1 MKKIADNIC
10 KHKTLVLIITSIL
23 FLLSLIGAYLTK
35 INYDILVYLPSDI
48 ETVKGQNILTEDFN
62 MGSYAFVLTDNMSS
76 KDILQLEENIKN
88 INGVN
93 EVVSIY
99 DLVGTTIPV
108 DMLPNEI
115 TSKLSKD
122 NTDLIMV
129 TLNDST
135 SSLTTMN
142 AISELRKLSNGKTK
156 VSGMSSMVLDTKELS
171 DKEIAIYVVIAVFL
185 CLLILELSLNS
196 YAIPV
201 ILLANIGI
209 SIMINLGTN
218 IIFGEISYITKA
230 LVAVLQLG
238 VTTDFS
244 IFLYHSYEKEKTLSK
259 NKEEAMSK
267 AITETFTSV
276 LGSSLTTI
284 AGFLVLCTMSLTL
297 GRDLGLVM
305 AKGVLIGVISAITL
319 FPCLILTF
327 DKLIE
332 KTHHK
337 ELVLNFD
344 KLNNF
349 VIKHNKVILV
359 IFVLL
364 AIPLYLANSKV
375 EVYYKLDQSLPETLE
390 SIQGNNILK
399 EKFNIVSPEIIL
411 MDKDIKNDDINKM
424 IDEIKEVEGID
435 FVLSSSNLSNLGITN
450 EMLPSKLNNIIESEN
465 YQLLLVNSTYDIAT
479 DELNNQVDVV
489 NKIIKKYD
497 KNSILAGEG
506 PLMKNL
512 VNTSD
517 TDFNNVNYS
526 SMICILLIMFV
537 VLKSL
542 SLPFLLILTIEF
554 AIITNMSVSYFS
566 GTVLPFVAPIVLGT
580 IQLGATI
587 DYAILMTTN
596 YIKRRKD
603 GMDKNKAMKETLEF
617 CNNSIIVSGM
627 CFFAATFG
635 VGVYSKLEMVASLCT
650 LISRGA
656 LISMFTVIVILPC
669 VLLTFDKIIAINIEI
684 REWFLI

>member
-1 MKKIADNIC
+1 MKKIANNIC

-23 FLLSLIGAYLTK
+23 FLLSLIGTYLTK

-88 INGVN
+88 IEGVN

-171 DKEIAIYVVIAVFL
+171 DKEIAIYVVIAVLL

-196 YAIPV
+196 YVIPV

-244 IFLYHSYEKEKTLSK
+244 IFLYHSYEKEKELSK

-297 GRDLGLVM
+297 GKDLGLVM

-349 VIKHNKVILV
+349 IIKHNKVILV
-359 IFVLL
+359 IFILF

-506 PLMKNL
+506 PLMKDL

-526 SMICILLIMFV
+526 SMICILLIMFI

-596 YIKRRKD
+596 YIKRRRD
-603 GMDKNKAMKETLEF
+603 GMDKNKSMKETLGF

-669 VLLTFDKIIAINIEI
+669 VLLTFDKIVMKTTKI
-684 REWFLI
+684 

>member
-23 FLLSLIGAYLTK
+23 FLLSLIGTYLTK

-76 KDILQLEENIKN
+76 KGILQLEENIKN
-88 INGVN
+88 IEGVN
-93 EVVSIY
+93 EVVSVY

-135 SSLTTMN
+135 SSFTTMN

-196 YAIPV
+196 YVIPV

-244 IFLYHSYEKEKTLSK
+244 IFLYHSYEKEKELSK

-297 GRDLGLVM
+297 GKDLGLVM

-506 PLMKNL
+506 PLMKDL

-669 VLLTFDKIIAINIEI
+669 VLLIFDKIIMKTTKI
-684 REWFLI
+684 

>member
-1 MKKIADNIC
+1 MNKLTDFIC
-10 KHKTLVLIITSIL
+10 KHKTLILIIT
-23 FLLSLIGAYLTK
+23 LLLLVPALIGIKKTK
-35 INYDILVYLPSDI
+35 INYDILVYLPDDI
-48 ETVKGQNILTEDFN
+48 ETIKGQNILTDDFK
-62 MGSYAFVLTDNMSS
+62 MGAFSISIIDNMDANDVL
-76 KDILQLEENIKN
+76 KIEEEIKKVK
-88 INGVN
+88 GVN
-93 EVVSIY
+93 EVASLY
-99 DLVGTTIPV
+99 DAIGTTIPIE
-108 DMLPNEI
+108 MLPSEVTQRLAKKDSSLLLITFKDGTSEETTLNAVEEI
-115 TSKLSKD
+115 RKITKD
-122 NTDLIMV
+122 NV
-129 TLNDST
+129 
-135 SSLTTMN
+135 
-142 AISELRKLSNGKTK
+142 K
-156 VSGMSSMVLDTKELS
+156 VAGMSAMVLDTMNLS
-171 DKEIAIYVVIAVFL
+171 NKEIVSYVVIAVVL
-185 CLLILELSLNS
+185 CLLVLMLSLDS
-196 YAIPV
+196 YVVP
-201 ILLANIGI
+201 ILLLLNIGI
-209 SIMINLGTN
+209 AILFNMGTN
-218 IIFGEISYITKA
+218 VFLGNISYITKA

-244 IFLYHSYEKEKTLSK
+244 IFLYHSYEKEKELSK

-297 GRDLGLVM
+297 GKDLGLVM

-319 FPCLILTF
+319 FPCLILTL

-349 VIKHNKVILV
+349 VIKNNKVILV

-506 PLMKNL
+506 PLMKDL

-603 GMDKNKAMKETLEF
+603 GMDKNKAMKETLSF
-617 CNNSIIVSGM
+617 CCNSIIVSGM

-669 VLLTFDKIIAINIEI
+669 VLLTFDKIIMKTTKI
-684 REWFLI
+684 

>member
-88 INGVN
+88 IEGVN

-171 DKEIAIYVVIAVFL
+171 DKEIAIYVVIAVLL

-196 YAIPV
+196 YVIPV

-244 IFLYHSYEKEKTLSK
+244 IFLYHSYEKEKALSK

-349 VIKHNKVILV
+349 VIKHNKVIL
-359 IFVLL
+359 IMFVLL

-435 FVLSSSNLSNLGITN
+435 FVLSSSSLSNLGITN

-479 DELNNQVDVV
+479 DELNNQVDIV

-506 PLMKNL
+506 PLMKDL

-526 SMICILLIMFV
+526 SMICILLIMFI

-580 IQLGATI
+580 IQLGSTI

-596 YIKRRKD
+596 YIKRRRD
-603 GMDKNKAMKETLEF
+603 GMDKNKSMKETLGF

-669 VLLTFDKIIAINIEI
+669 VLLTFDKIVMKTTKI
-684 REWFLI
+684 

>member
-23 FLLSLIGAYLTK
+23 FLLSLIGTYLTK

-88 INGVN
+88 IEGVN

-135 SSLTTMN
+135 SSLTTIN

-171 DKEIAIYVVIAVFL
+171 DKEIAIYVVIAVLL

-196 YAIPV
+196 YVIPV

-244 IFLYHSYEKEKTLSK
+244 IFLYHSYEKEKELSK

-297 GRDLGLVM
+297 GKDLGLVM

-349 VIKHNKVILV
+349 IIKHNKVILV
-359 IFVLL
+359 IFILF

-506 PLMKNL
+506 PLMKDL

-603 GMDKNKAMKETLEF
+603 GMDKNKAMKETLSF
-617 CNNSIIVSGM
+617 CCNSIIVSGM

-669 VLLTFDKIIAINIEI
+669 VLLTFDKIIMKTTKI
-684 REWFLI
+684 

>member
-99 DLVGTTIPV
+99 DVVGTTIPV

-603 GMDKNKAMKETLEF
+603 GMDKNKAMKETLSF
-617 CNNSIIVSGM
+617 CCNSIIVSGM
-627 CFFAATFG
+627 CFFSATFG

-669 VLLTFDKIIAINIEI
+669 VLLTFDKIIMKTTKI
-684 REWFLI
+684 

>member
-62 MGSYAFVLTDNMSS
+62 MGSYAFVLTDNIGS

-88 INGVN
+88 IEGVN

-115 TSKLSKD
+115 ISKLSKD

-171 DKEIAIYVVIAVFL
+171 DKEIAIYVVIAVLL

-196 YAIPV
+196 YVIPV

-244 IFLYHSYEKEKTLSK
+244 IFLYHSYEKEKELSK

-297 GRDLGLVM
+297 GKDLGLVM

-349 VIKHNKVILV
+349 IIKHNKVILV
-359 IFVLL
+359 IFILF

-506 PLMKNL
+506 PLMKDL

-603 GMDKNKAMKETLEF
+603 GMDKNKAMKETLSF
-617 CNNSIIVSGM
+617 CCNSIIVSGM
-627 CFFAATFG
+627 CFFSATFG

-669 VLLTFDKIIAINIEI
+669 VLLTFDKIVMKTTKI
-684 REWFLI
+684 

>member
-1 MKKIADNIC
+1 MKKIANNIC

-23 FLLSLIGAYLTK
+23 FLLSLIGTYLTK

-62 MGSYAFVLTDNMSS
+62 MGSYAFVLMDNMSS

-88 INGVN
+88 IEGVN

-171 DKEIAIYVVIAVFL
+171 DKEIAIYVVIAVLL

-196 YAIPV
+196 YVIPV

-244 IFLYHSYEKEKTLSK
+244 IFLYHSYEKEKELSK

-297 GRDLGLVM
+297 GKDLGLVM

-349 VIKHNKVILV
+349 IIKHNKVILV
-359 IFVLL
+359 IFILF

-411 MDKDIKNDDINKM
+411 MDKDIKTDDINKM

-506 PLMKNL
+506 PLMKDL

-603 GMDKNKAMKETLEF
+603 GMDKNKAMKETLSF
-617 CNNSIIVSGM
+617 CCNSIIVSGM

-669 VLLTFDKIIAINIEI
+669 VLLTFDKIIMKTTKI
-684 REWFLI
+684 

>member
-88 INGVN
+88 IEGVN

-108 DMLPNEI
+108 YMLPNEI

-171 DKEIAIYVVIAVFL
+171 DKEIAIYVVIAVLL

-196 YAIPV
+196 YVIPV

-244 IFLYHSYEKEKTLSK
+244 IFLYHSYEKEKALSK

-349 VIKHNKVILV
+349 VIKHNKVIL
-359 IFVLL
+359 IMFVLL

-435 FVLSSSNLSNLGITN
+435 FVLSSSNLGITN
-450 EMLPSKLNNIIESEN
+450 EMLPNKLNNIIESEN

-479 DELNNQVDVV
+479 DELNNQVDIV

-506 PLMKNL
+506 PLMKDL

-526 SMICILLIMFV
+526 SMICILLIMFI

-603 GMDKNKAMKETLEF
+603 GMDKNKAMKETLSF
-617 CNNSIIVSGM
+617 CCNSIIVSGM

-669 VLLTFDKIIAINIEI
+669 VLLTFDKIVMKTTKI
-684 REWFLI
+684 

>member
-23 FLLSLIGAYLTK
+23 FLLSLIGTYLTK

-88 INGVN
+88 IEGVN

-115 TSKLSKD
+115 ISKLSKD

-171 DKEIAIYVVIAVFL
+171 DKEIAIYVVIAVLL

-196 YAIPV
+196 YVIPV

-244 IFLYHSYEKEKTLSK
+244 IFLYHSYEKEKELSK

-297 GRDLGLVM
+297 GKDLGLVM

-349 VIKHNKVILV
+349 IIKHNKVILV
-359 IFVLL
+359 IFILF

-424 IDEIKEVEGID
+424 IDEIKEVKGID

-506 PLMKNL
+506 PLMKDL

-603 GMDKNKAMKETLEF
+603 GMDKNKAMKETLSF
-617 CNNSIIVSGM
+617 CCNSIIVSGM

-669 VLLTFDKIIAINIEI
+669 VLLTFDKIIMKTTKI
-684 REWFLI
+684 

>member
-88 INGVN
+88 IEGVN

-171 DKEIAIYVVIAVFL
+171 DKEIAIYVVIAVLL

-196 YAIPV
+196 YVIPV

-244 IFLYHSYEKEKTLSK
+244 IFLYHSYEKEKALSK

-349 VIKHNKVILV
+349 VIKHNKVIL
-359 IFVLL
+359 IMFVLL

-435 FVLSSSNLSNLGITN
+435 FVLSSSSLSNLGITN

-479 DELNNQVDVV
+479 DELNNQVDIV

-506 PLMKNL
+506 PLMKDL

-526 SMICILLIMFV
+526 SMICILLIMFI

-596 YIKRRKD
+596 YIKRRRD
-603 GMDKNKAMKETLEF
+603 GMDKNKSMKETLGF

-669 VLLTFDKIIAINIEI
+669 VLLTFDKIVMKTTKI
-684 REWFLI
+684 

>member
-1 MKKIADNIC
+1 MKKIANNIC

-23 FLLSLIGAYLTK
+23 FLLSLIGTYLTK

-88 INGVN
+88 IEGVN

-171 DKEIAIYVVIAVFL
+171 DKEIAIYVVIAVLL

-196 YAIPV
+196 YVIPV

-244 IFLYHSYEKEKTLSK
+244 IFLYHSYEKEKELSK

-297 GRDLGLVM
+297 GKDLGLVM

-349 VIKHNKVILV
+349 IIKHNKVILV
-359 IFVLL
+359 IFILF

-506 PLMKNL
+506 PLMKDL

-603 GMDKNKAMKETLEF
+603 GMDKNKAMKETLSF
-617 CNNSIIVSGM
+617 CCNSIIVSGM

-669 VLLTFDKIIAINIEI
+669 VLLTFDKIIMKTTKI
-684 REWFLI
+684 

>member
-23 FLLSLIGAYLTK
+23 FLLSLIGTYLTK

-88 INGVN
+88 IEGVN
-93 EVVSIY
+93 EVVSVY

-142 AISELRKLSNGKTK
+142 AISELRKLSDGKTK

-196 YAIPV
+196 YVIPV

-244 IFLYHSYEKEKTLSK
+244 IFLYHSYEKEKELSK

-297 GRDLGLVM
+297 GKDLGLVM

-435 FVLSSSNLSNLGITN
+435 FILSSSNLSNLGITN

-506 PLMKNL
+506 PLMKDL

-526 SMICILLIMFV
+526 SMICILLIMFI

-669 VLLTFDKIIAINIEI
+669 VLLTFDKIIMKTTKI
-684 REWFLI
+684 

>member
-88 INGVN
+88 IEGVN

-171 DKEIAIYVVIAVFL
+171 DKEIAIYVVIAVLL

-196 YAIPV
+196 YVIPV

-244 IFLYHSYEKEKTLSK
+244 IFLYHSYEKEKALSK

-267 AITETFTSV
+267 AITETFISV

-349 VIKHNKVILV
+349 VIKHNKVIL
-359 IFVLL
+359 IMFVLL

-435 FVLSSSNLSNLGITN
+435 FVLSSSSLSNLGITN

-479 DELNNQVDVV
+479 DELNNQVDIV

-506 PLMKNL
+506 PLMKDL

-596 YIKRRKD
+596 YIKRRRD
-603 GMDKNKAMKETLEF
+603 GMDKNKSMKETLGF

-669 VLLTFDKIIAINIEI
+669 VLLTFDKIVMKTTKI
-684 REWFLI
+684 

>member
-88 INGVN
+88 IEGVN

-108 DMLPNEI
+108 YMLPNEI

-171 DKEIAIYVVIAVFL
+171 DKEIAIYVVIAVLL

-196 YAIPV
+196 YVIPV

-244 IFLYHSYEKEKTLSK
+244 IFLYHSYEKEKALSK

-349 VIKHNKVILV
+349 VIKHNKVIL
-359 IFVLL
+359 IMFVLL

-435 FVLSSSNLSNLGITN
+435 VILSSSNLSNLGITN

-479 DELNNQVDVV
+479 DELNNQITTI
-489 NKIIKKYD
+489 NNIIKKYD

-506 PLMKNL
+506 PLMKDL

-526 SMICILLIMFV
+526 SMICILLIMFI

-603 GMDKNKAMKETLEF
+603 GMDKNKAMKETLSF
-617 CNNSIIVSGM
+617 CCNSIIVSGM

-669 VLLTFDKIIAINIEI
+669 VLLTFDKIVMKTTKI
-684 REWFLI
+684 

>member
-1 MKKIADNIC
+1 MKKIANNIC

-23 FLLSLIGAYLTK
+23 FLLSLIGTYLTK

-62 MGSYAFVLTDNMSS
+62 MGSYAFVLMDNMSS

-88 INGVN
+88 IEGVN

-171 DKEIAIYVVIAVFL
+171 DKEIAIYVVIAVLL

-196 YAIPV
+196 YVIPV

-244 IFLYHSYEKEKTLSK
+244 IFLYHSYEKEKELSK

-297 GRDLGLVM
+297 GKDLGLVM

-349 VIKHNKVILV
+349 IIKHNKVILV
-359 IFVLL
+359 IFILF

-411 MDKDIKNDDINKM
+411 MDKDIKMM
-424 IDEIKEVEGID
+424 I
-435 FVLSSSNLSNLGITN
+435 
-450 EMLPSKLNNIIESEN
+450 
-465 YQLLLVNSTYDIAT
+465 
-479 DELNNQVDVV
+479 
-489 NKIIKKYD
+489 
-497 KNSILAGEG
+497 
-506 PLMKNL
+506 
-512 VNTSD
+512 
-517 TDFNNVNYS
+517 
-526 SMICILLIMFV
+526 
-537 VLKSL
+537 
-542 SLPFLLILTIEF
+542 
-554 AIITNMSVSYFS
+554 
-566 GTVLPFVAPIVLGT
+566 
-580 IQLGATI
+580 
-587 DYAILMTTN
+587 
-596 YIKRRKD
+596 
-603 GMDKNKAMKETLEF
+603 
-617 CNNSIIVSGM
+617 
-627 CFFAATFG
+627 
-635 VGVYSKLEMVASLCT
+635 
-650 LISRGA
+650 
-656 LISMFTVIVILPC
+656 
-669 VLLTFDKIIAINIEI
+669 
-684 REWFLI
+684 

>member
-88 INGVN
+88 IEGVN
-93 EVVSIY
+93 EVVSVY

-244 IFLYHSYEKEKTLSK
+244 IFLYHSYEKEKELSK

-297 GRDLGLVM
+297 GKDLGLVM

-435 FVLSSSNLSNLGITN
+435 FVLSSSSLSNLGITN

-669 VLLTFDKIIAINIEI
+669 VLLTFDKIIMKTTKI
-684 REWFLI
+684 

>member
-88 INGVN
+88 IEGVN

-171 DKEIAIYVVIAVFL
+171 DKEIAIYVVIAVLL

-196 YAIPV
+196 YVIPV

-244 IFLYHSYEKEKTLSK
+244 IFLYHSYEKEKELSK

-297 GRDLGLVM
+297 GKDLGLVM

-349 VIKHNKVILV
+349 IIKHNKVILV
-359 IFVLL
+359 IFILF
-364 AIPLYLANSKV
+364 AIPLYLANSKI

-435 FVLSSSNLSNLGITN
+435 FVLSSSNLGITN
-450 EMLPSKLNNIIESEN
+450 EMLPNKLNNIIESEN

-506 PLMKNL
+506 PLMKDL

-603 GMDKNKAMKETLEF
+603 GMDKNKAMKETLSF
-617 CNNSIIVSGM
+617 CCNSIIVSGM

-669 VLLTFDKIIAINIEI
+669 VLLTFDKIIMKTTKI
-684 REWFLI
+684 

>member
-23 FLLSLIGAYLTK
+23 FLLSLIGTYLTK

-99 DLVGTTIPV
+99 DVVGTTIPV

-115 TSKLSKD
+115 TSELSKD

-196 YAIPV
+196 YVIPV

-244 IFLYHSYEKEKTLSK
+244 IFLYHTYEKEKELSK

-344 KLNNF
+344 KLNDF

-669 VLLTFDKIIAINIEI
+669 VLLTFDKIIMKTTKI
-684 REWFLI
+684 

>member
-1 MKKIADNIC
+1 MKKIANNIC

-23 FLLSLIGAYLTK
+23 FLLSLIGTYLTK

-88 INGVN
+88 IEGVN

-171 DKEIAIYVVIAVFL
+171 DKEIAIYVVIAVLL

-196 YAIPV
+196 YVIPV

-244 IFLYHSYEKEKTLSK
+244 IFLYHSYEKEKELSK

-297 GRDLGLVM
+297 GKDLGLVM

-349 VIKHNKVILV
+349 IIKHNKVILV
-359 IFVLL
+359 IFILF

-506 PLMKNL
+506 PLMKDL

-526 SMICILLIMFV
+526 SMICILLIMFI

-603 GMDKNKAMKETLEF
+603 GMDKNKAMKETLSF
-617 CNNSIIVSGM
+617 CCNSIIVSGM

-669 VLLTFDKIIAINIEI
+669 VLLTFDKIIMKTTKI
-684 REWFLI
+684 

>member
-171 DKEIAIYVVIAVFL
+171 DKEIAIYVVIAVLL

-196 YAIPV
+196 YVIPV

-244 IFLYHSYEKEKTLSK
+244 IFLYHSYEKEKELSK

-297 GRDLGLVM
+297 GKDLGLVM

-359 IFVLL
+359 IFILF

-435 FVLSSSNLSNLGITN
+435 FILSSSNLSNLGITN

-465 YQLLLVNSTYDIAT
+465 YQLLFVNSTYDIAT

-506 PLMKNL
+506 PLMKDL

-603 GMDKNKAMKETLEF
+603 GMDKNKAMKETLSF
-617 CNNSIIVSGM
+617 CCNSIIVSGM

-669 VLLTFDKIIAINIEI
+669 VLLTFDKIIMKTTKI
-684 REWFLI
+684 

>member
-23 FLLSLIGAYLTK
+23 FLLSLIGTYLTK

-88 INGVN
+88 IEGVN
-93 EVVSIY
+93 EVVSVY

-142 AISELRKLSNGKTK
+142 AISELRKLSDGKTK

-171 DKEIAIYVVIAVFL
+171 DKEIAIYVVIAVLL

-196 YAIPV
+196 YVIPV

-244 IFLYHSYEKEKTLSK
+244 IFLYHSYEKEKALSK

-349 VIKHNKVILV
+349 VIKHNKVIL
-359 IFVLL
+359 IMFVLL

-435 FVLSSSNLSNLGITN
+435 FVLSSSSLSNLGITN

-479 DELNNQVDVV
+479 DELNNQVDIV

-506 PLMKNL
+506 PLMKDL

-526 SMICILLIMFV
+526 SMICILLIMFI

-603 GMDKNKAMKETLEF
+603 GMDKNKAMKETLSF
-617 CNNSIIVSGM
+617 CCNSIIVSGM

-669 VLLTFDKIIAINIEI
+669 VLLTFDKIVMKTTKI
-684 REWFLI
+684 

>member
-99 DLVGTTIPV
+99 DVVGTTIPV

-142 AISELRKLSNGKTK
+142 AISELRKLSDGKTK

-196 YAIPV
+196 YVIPV

-244 IFLYHSYEKEKTLSK
+244 IFLYHSYEKKKELSK

-669 VLLTFDKIIAINIEI
+669 VLLIFDKIIMKTTKI
-684 REWFLI
+684 

>member
-23 FLLSLIGAYLTK
+23 FLLSLIGTYLTK

-76 KDILQLEENIKN
+76 KGILQLEENIKN
-88 INGVN
+88 IEGVN
-93 EVVSIY
+93 EVVSVY

-135 SSLTTMN
+135 SSFTTMN
-142 AISELRKLSNGKTK
+142 AISELRKLSNGKAK

-196 YAIPV
+196 YVIPV

-244 IFLYHSYEKEKTLSK
+244 IFLYHSYEKEKELSK

-297 GRDLGLVM
+297 GKDLGLVM

-435 FVLSSSNLSNLGITN
+435 FILSSSNLSNIGITN

-506 PLMKNL
+506 PLMKDL

-526 SMICILLIMFV
+526 SIICILLIMFI

-669 VLLTFDKIIAINIEI
+669 VLLTFDKIIMKTTKI
-684 REWFLI
+684 

>member
-10 KHKTLVLIITSIL
+10 QHKSLVLIITSIL
-23 FLLSLIGAYLTK
+23 FLLSLIGTYLTK
-35 INYDILVYLPSDI
+35 INYDILVYLPSNI

-88 INGVN
+88 IEGVN

-142 AISELRKLSNGKTK
+142 AISELRKLSNSKTK

-196 YAIPV
+196 YVIPV

-244 IFLYHSYEKEKTLSK
+244 IFLYHSYEKEKALSK
-259 NKEEAMSK
+259 NKEEAMAK

-297 GRDLGLVM
+297 GKDLGLVM

-359 IFVLL
+359 IFSLL
-364 AIPLYLANSKV
+364 AIPLYLANSKI

-435 FVLSSSNLSNLGITN
+435 FVLSSSNLGITN
-450 EMLPSKLNNIIESEN
+450 EMLPNKLNNIIQSEN
-465 YQLLLVNSTYDIAT
+465 YQLLLANSTYDIAT

-506 PLMKNL
+506 PLMKDL

-526 SMICILLIMFV
+526 SMICILLIMFI

-566 GTVLPFVAPIVLGT
+566 GTILPFVAPIVLGT

-587 DYAILMTTN
+587 DYAILLTTN

-603 GMDKNKAMKETLEF
+603 GMNKNKAMKETLEF

-635 VGVYSKLEMVASLCT
+635 VGVYSKLEIVASLCT

-669 VLLTFDKIIAINIEI
+669 VLLTFDKIIMKTTKI
-684 REWFLI
+684 

>member
-1 MKKIADNIC
+1 MKKIANNIC

-23 FLLSLIGAYLTK
+23 FLLSLIGTYLTK

-88 INGVN
+88 IEGVN

-171 DKEIAIYVVIAVFL
+171 DKEIAIYVVIAVLL

-196 YAIPV
+196 YVIPV

-244 IFLYHSYEKEKTLSK
+244 IFLYHSYEKEKALSK

-332 KTHHK
+332 KTHHN

-349 VIKHNKVILV
+349 VIKHNKVIL
-359 IFVLL
+359 IMFVLL

-424 IDEIKEVEGID
+424 IDEIKEVEGIY

-479 DELNNQVDVV
+479 DELNNQVDIV

-506 PLMKNL
+506 PLMKDL

-526 SMICILLIMFV
+526 SMICILLIMFI

-596 YIKRRKD
+596 YIKRRRD
-603 GMDKNKAMKETLEF
+603 GMDKNKSMKETLGF

-669 VLLTFDKIIAINIEI
+669 VLLTFDKIVMKTTKI
-684 REWFLI
+684 

>member
-23 FLLSLIGAYLTK
+23 FLLSLIGTYLTK

-88 INGVN
+88 IEGVN
-93 EVVSIY
+93 EVVSVY

-142 AISELRKLSNGKTK
+142 AISELRKLSDGKTK

-171 DKEIAIYVVIAVFL
+171 DKEIAIYVVIAVLL

-196 YAIPV
+196 YVIPV

-244 IFLYHSYEKEKTLSK
+244 IFLYHSYEKEKELSK

-349 VIKHNKVILV
+349 VIKHNKVIL
-359 IFVLL
+359 IMFVLL

-435 FVLSSSNLSNLGITN
+435 FVLSSSSLSNLGITN

-479 DELNNQVDVV
+479 DELNNQVDIV

-506 PLMKNL
+506 PLMKDL

-526 SMICILLIMFV
+526 SMICILLIMFI

-603 GMDKNKAMKETLEF
+603 GMDKNKAMKETLSF
-617 CNNSIIVSGM
+617 CCNSIIVSGM

-669 VLLTFDKIIAINIEI
+669 VLLTFDKIVMKTTKI
-684 REWFLI
+684 